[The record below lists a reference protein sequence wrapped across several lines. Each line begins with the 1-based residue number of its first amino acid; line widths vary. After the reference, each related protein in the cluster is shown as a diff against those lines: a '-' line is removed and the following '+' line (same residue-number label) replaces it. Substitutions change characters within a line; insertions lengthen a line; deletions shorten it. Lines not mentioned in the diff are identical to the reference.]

1 MLGNGSLAASAD
13 APFGQEAM
21 LKLAA
26 WSTNL
31 PDTYRHIFRLRAQ
44 DLNPSFTTKYPQ
56 GIPMAADPPD
66 DRGEGSIL
74 PGRDD
79 TTYNVRR
86 NLDRMMAEL
95 LLDVGAWATGLS
107 DTFFHALPIPA
118 ASGPNL
124 YDHDNYFAALQLAGP
139 DPMMLARVTDPGQL
153 PPLLRNQDPLIR
165 DGQIPSDFK
174 EALAQGRIYQ
184 TDFRRYAYVR
194 AGTPYGGVPGPAGR
208 FVTWPCAVFIASQ
221 DRRGMSALMPVAIA
235 LDPPP
240 RMYNPEG
247 GQLVTAFAR
256 NNDAA
261 KSYWSWETAKRIF
274 LTAAAN
280 YHELGTHL
288 GRTHLVMER
297 YALATYRQLP
307 PWHPVG
313 RLLRPHFKFMV
324 ATNYDAVQN
333 LINRGGPID
342 VNFCTKVD
350 DLLEIAK
357 DAYATWDLRQHGGIE
372 NDLRLRGV
380 DDPGRLP
387 WFPYR
392 DRGLPVYRAIRSF
405 VEAYLGLWY
414 VDGAAVF
421 QDVGL
426 PDWNAAIANE
436 YGGGRAAAPL
446 PNLVPPAASAADLLD
461 QLVTAC
467 TNIIWTCGPQ
477 HSAVNYTQY
486 PFFADAKTLPFGI
499 HTSAPDMDKNPA
511 GMFNTPRDRIRDQA
525 AVITRLSAFRYD
537 QLGHYKPDSGYLSE
551 YGDLGDPNKPWAPVV
566 KGFQSA
572 LGAIAN
578 QQEAPWGYDFL
589 YPDKI
594 INAISI

>member
-1 MLGNGSLAASAD
+1 MPGKGSLANSAD
-13 APFGQEAM
+13 APFGPEAM

-26 WSTNL
+26 WSRSL
-31 PDTYRHIFRLRAQ
+31 PDTYRHVFRLRAQ
-44 DLNPSFTTKYPQ
+44 DLNPSFPTKYPA
-56 GIPMAADPPD
+56 GIPMAANPPD
-66 DRGEGSIL
+66 DRGEGSII
-74 PGRDD
+74 PGQDN

-86 NLDRMMAEL
+86 NLDRTMVEL
-95 LLDVGAWATGLS
+95 GLDYVAWGTGAS
-107 DTFFHALPIPA
+107 DTFFHALPTPA
-118 ASGPNL
+118 AANPNL
-124 YDHDNYFAALQLAGP
+124 YTDDVYFAYSQLAGP
-139 DPMMLARVTDPGQL
+139 DPMMLVRVTDPGQL
-153 PPLLRNQDPLIR
+153 PPLLRNPDPLIGN
-165 DGQIPSDFK
+165 GQIPGDFK
-174 EALAQGRIYQ
+174 EALAQGRVYQ

-194 AGTPYGGVPGPAGR
+194 AGTPYGGVPGPEGR
-208 FVTWPCAVFIASQ
+208 FVTWPCAVFIET
-221 DRRGMSALMPVAIA
+221 RGHPLLPVAIA

-240 RMYNPEG
+240 RLYNPEG
-247 GQLVTAFAR
+247 GQLVTAFAH

-297 YALATYRQLP
+297 YALATYRKLP

-333 LINRGGPID
+333 LINHGGPVD
-342 VNFCTKVD
+342 LNFCTKVD

-372 NDLRLRGV
+372 NDLHNRGL
-380 DDPGRLP
+380 DDPDRLQY
-387 WFPYR
+387 FPYR
-392 DRGLPVYRAIRSF
+392 EQGLPVYRAIRSY

-421 QDVGL
+421 QDVAL
-426 PDWNAAIANE
+426 LDWNAAIVNE
-436 YGGGRAAAPL
+436 YGGGRAAASL
-446 PNLVPPAASAADLLD
+446 PNLVPPAASAAELLD
-461 QLVTAC
+461 QLITAC

-486 PFFADAKTLPFGI
+486 PFLADAKTVPFGI
-499 HTSAPDMDKNPA
+499 HTTAPDMDKNP
-511 GMFNTPRDRIRDQA
+511 GKMFDTPRDRIRDQA
-525 AVITRLSAFRYD
+525 AVTTRLSAFRYD
-537 QLGHYKPDSGYLSE
+537 QLGHYKVDSGYLSE
-551 YGDLGDPNKPWAPVV
+551 YGDLGDPSKPWAPVV
-566 KGFQSA
+566 KEFQSA
-572 LGAIAN
+572 LGAIPKPRTPS
-578 QQEAPWGYDFL
+578 PWGYDFL
-589 YPDKI
+589 HSDKI